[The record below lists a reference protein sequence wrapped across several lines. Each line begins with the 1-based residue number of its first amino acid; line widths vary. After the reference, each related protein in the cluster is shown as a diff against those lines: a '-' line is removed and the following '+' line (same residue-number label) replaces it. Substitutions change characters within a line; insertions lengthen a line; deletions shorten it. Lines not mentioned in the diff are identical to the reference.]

1 MDISV
6 FYCSYIRDILPAMST
21 ASKRRPFRTLKRSVS
36 IARDVALKVLREV
49 EKSGAFANNLLEV
62 EFGCTRMS
70 PEDRGLSYLLVY
82 GVLRH
87 RNRLDWVISNHSDHP
102 LEKMTSWIRNCLRMG
117 VYQILDMPELRHSVA
132 VDESV
137 RLAHRYGHRGTA
149 SLVNA
154 ILRKTASIGHG
165 RLPTIEEN
173 TEEYLVITQSHPRW
187 LVKRWLKRYG
197 TEIAVKICVTNNL
210 PSPLTIRWN
219 KLKGG
224 DQDQC
229 RITLERFLEKPVQ
242 SEIIPE
248 GFFIQGP
255 RPVIHNTLYKEGKI
269 DLQGL
274 SSMLM
279 PHLLDI
285 KASQMVLDACA
296 GSGGKSCHMAD
307 LMENQGKILCV
318 DNSESKLRALN
329 KRANRLGGKIC
340 YPVCGNSEKNA
351 PWKGNFFDRILVDAP
366 CSSLGII
373 KRHPEIRWLRKEED
387 LHILAHIQ
395 KNILEQAAKAL
406 LKGGRLLYCTC
417 SLEPEETHDIM
428 EVFLEKHTKFMVTDL
443 GESIPKPWEGTVMKD
458 GSLRLFPFCSGADGF
473 FAFSVRK

>member
-1 MDISV
+1 M
-6 FYCSYIRDILPAMST
+6 
-21 ASKRRPFRTLKRSVS
+21 KRSAS
-36 IARDVALKVLREV
+36 IARHVALKVLQEV
-49 EKSGAFANNLLEV
+49 EKKGAFANHFLEV
-62 EFGCTRMS
+62 EYSRTSMS
-70 PEDRGLSYLLVY
+70 PEDRRLSYLLVF

-87 RNRLDWVISNHSDHP
+87 RNRLDRVISNHSDHP
-102 LEKMTSWIRNCLRMG
+102 LEKMTPWIRNCLRMG
-117 VYQILDMPELRHSVA
+117 AYQILDMSELRHSVA

-154 ILRKTASIGHG
+154 ILRKTASSGQGH
-165 RLPTIEEN
+165 LPTIEESP
-173 TEEYLVITQSHPRW
+173 EEYLVITQSHPRW

-197 TEIAVKICVTNNL
+197 IETTLKICVSNNL
-210 PSPLTIRWN
+210 PHPLTIRWN
-219 KLKGG
+219 RLKEGS
-224 DQDQC
+224 QDQSLN
-229 RITLERFLEKPVQ
+229 TLERFLETPVR

-255 RPVIHNTLYKEGKI
+255 RPVTHNTLYREGRI
-269 DLQGL
+269 DLQGI

-285 KASQMVLDACA
+285 KTGQMVLDACA

-307 LMENQGKILCV
+307 LMENQGKILCT
-318 DNSESKLRALN
+318 DNSEGKLKALIKRSK
-329 KRANRLGGKIC
+329 RLGGKIC
-340 YPVCGNSEKNA
+340 YPVCGNSEKGP
-351 PWKGNFFDRILVDAP
+351 PWKENSFDRILVDAP
-366 CSSLGII
+366 CSSLGTI

-387 LHILAHIQ
+387 LYILSKIQ

-406 LKGGRLLYCTC
+406 VKGGRLLYCTC

-428 EVFLEKHTKFMVTDL
+428 KTFLEKHTKFMVMDL
-443 GESIPKPWEGTVMKD
+443 SEAIPKTSAGIVLKEGAVQI
-458 GSLRLFPFCSGADGF
+458 LPYFSGVDGF